1 MILLMVVM
9 VDVCMYI
16 GSKGGGGGRQRR
28 EGEGGGYSRCEG
40 PGAKQEGSVRLQA
53 GRQNIQMQVQPHK
66 ETIRMSVPSFGTS

>member
-16 GSKGGGGGRQRR
+16 GSKGGGVGNGGRAK
-28 EGEGGGYSRCEG
+28 GGYSRCEG